1 VTLSKRYI
9 ALYKPYGY
17 LSQFTGEPNQLTLA
31 QLNLPPNVYAAGRLD
46 KDSEGLLL
54 LTDDGPF
61 KSTLLSP
68 RSNHTKTYW
77 AQVEGIPTEL
87 ALSKLRAGVLIK
99 SYMTKPCTARPLPEP
114 TNLPPRDPPIRV
126 RQQIPTSW
134 LELGLTEGKNRQ
146 VRRMTAKV
154 GYPTLRLLR
163 IQIGRLSLGDLAPGQ
178 WREVNRR
185 DIL

>member
-1 VTLSKRYI
+1 MSKRYI

-17 LSQFTGEPNQLTLA
+17 LSQFTGEPNQLTLS
-31 QLNLPPNVYAAGRLD
+31 QLHLPPHVYAAGRLD

-54 LTDDGPF
+54 LTNDGPF
-61 KSTLLSP
+61 KNKLLSP

-77 AQVEGIPTEL
+77 AQVEGIPNEA
-87 ALSKLRAGVLIK
+87 ALSQLRSGLLIK
-99 SYMTKPCTARPLPEP
+99 NYRTKPCTARLLPEP
-114 TNLPPRDPPIRV
+114 PSLPPRDPPIRV

-154 GYPTLRLLR
+154 GYPTLRLIR
-163 IQIGRLSLGDLAPGQ
+163 VQIGRLLLGDLAPGQ

-185 DIL
+185 EIL